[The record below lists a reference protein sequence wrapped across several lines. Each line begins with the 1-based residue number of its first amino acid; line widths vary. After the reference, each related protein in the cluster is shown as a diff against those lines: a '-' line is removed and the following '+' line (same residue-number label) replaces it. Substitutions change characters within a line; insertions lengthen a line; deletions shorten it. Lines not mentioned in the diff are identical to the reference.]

1 MTKDKSPSDQEGYK
15 EFLNEAL
22 QQTVTPFAEEKQDQA
37 LKKGRNRARFTNI
50 CLVLTFLLCIQ
61 PILYIATMVYYNFSP
76 TNASEIRKVTK
87 QTLSIT
93 EPNVYMKERYMKQ
106 TLLPF
111 SLQLQFDLSK
121 RVGKKDVRIGTE
133 NIHYLFSTPKKVNR
147 NYTIDEPIPEVQYKD
162 NEVLFHPDNYYTSY
176 DSGNE
181 REVLQGLPK
190 ESVVEVYVSFR
201 ELLSIQTVNETF
213 KNVDVVWYAVDTG
226 LEKKR
231 GKHDGY
237 YVAPIGFPADI
248 ISNLE
253 GPFSNETPHEK
264 QFVNIL
270 KSLQKHEKLAEE
282 IARAKTLELPKRIAY
297 IEKNGIKS
305 YGAVITGPKEE
316 IEKILENEYI
326 RKWKVGE
333 TRLWNW
339 HS

>member
-1 MTKDKSPSDQEGYK
+1 MTKDKSSSEQEGYK

-22 QQTVTPFAEEKQDQA
+22 QQSITPLAEEKQGQT
-37 LKKGRNRARFTNI
+37 LKKGRNRARFTNL

-61 PILYIATMVYYNFSP
+61 PILYIATMIYYNFSS
-76 TNASEIRKVTK
+76 TNAFEIREVTK
-87 QTLSIT
+87 QMLSIT

-133 NIHYLFSTPKKVNR
+133 NIHYLFSTPTKVNR

-176 DSGNE
+176 NSGNE

-201 ELLSIQTVNETF
+201 ELLSIQKVNATF

-237 YVAPIGFPADI
+237 YIAPIGFPADI

-253 GPFSNETPHEK
+253 GSFSNETPHEE
-264 QFVNIL
+264 QFLNIL

-305 YGAVITGPKEE
+305 YGAVITGQKEKK
-316 IEKILENEYI
+316 EKILENEYV
-326 RKWKVGE
+326 REWKVGE